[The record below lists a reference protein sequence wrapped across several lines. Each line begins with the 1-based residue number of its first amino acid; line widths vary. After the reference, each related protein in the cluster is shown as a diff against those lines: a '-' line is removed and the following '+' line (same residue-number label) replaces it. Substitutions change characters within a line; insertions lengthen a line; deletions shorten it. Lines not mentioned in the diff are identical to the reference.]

1 MSRPQR
7 VDMPIVARLPGP
19 GPIVGVRS
27 GDAGAGGRPSP
38 SVDLLPSGG
47 LSAAGTAHVPGRALA
62 LDALG
67 IRRRLRDHPRD
78 AGSWGEPAFAREV
91 DLIRRHLAPIA
102 TRRSLSSSY
111 SRESFR
117 AATASAAAATGVR
130 PAHIAYAVRWLEL
143 GDGRPRPPWSDLVTG
158 RG

>member
-1 MSRPQR
+1 
-7 VDMPIVARLPGP
+7 MPIVVRQPGP
-19 GPIVGVRS
+19 GSLAGVRS
-27 GDAGAGGRPSP
+27 GGAGTRGCPSSP
-38 SVDLLPSGG
+38 EDLLPSGG
-47 LSAAGTAHVPGRALA
+47 QSGAETAHVPGRALA
-62 LDALG
+62 LEALG
-67 IRRRLRDHPRD
+67 IRRRLRDHTRD
-78 AGSWGEPAFAREV
+78 AGFWGEPAFAREV
-91 DLIRRHLAPIA
+91 DLVRRHLAPIA